1 MTKTDETEPSDL
13 EVSDAIE
20 IDGQEYK
27 DGDVRRMI
35 LDQIQRTDQ
44 ALREIAKLL
53 FTVYQRSLFT
63 RWGFKNFQ
71 EYVEADLG
79 FKYRK
84 ANYLVNIWSWYTEN
98 VHREDVMDAIWNEIG
113 WSKAKEL
120 VGVITDENADHWL
133 LRARE
138 LNAVQL
144 AEEARKY
151 LKLQAGDGGGG
162 GSSGTDDFK
171 TMSFKLTEDQK
182 ENVEEAVALASK
194 MSGSEKKGHN
204 VDLISTNFI
213 ANNADSLARDAL
225 DFLGL
230 IEKQY
235 GISLLA
241 VRLSD
246 KAVIHGRE
254 VFEAIREDVRKV
266 LAQGAQDSEKDS
278 DEDSEEDSDEAS
290 AGSK

>member
-1 MTKTDETEPSDL
+1 MPKNGENESSDL
-13 EVSDAIE
+13 VVADGIE

-27 DGDVRRMI
+27 DIDVRRMI
-35 LDQIQRTDQ
+35 LDQIQRTDK

-71 EYVEADLG
+71 EYVESDLG

-98 VHREDVMDAIWNEIG
+98 VHREDVMDAVWNEIG

-133 LRARE
+133 SRARD

-151 LKLQAGDGGGG
+151 LQLQKGDGDGGGAASKG
-162 GSSGTDDFK
+162 GDEFK
-171 TMSFKLTEDQK
+171 TMSLKLTVAQK
-182 ENVEEAVALASK
+182 ENVEEAIELASK

-204 VDLISTNFI
+204 IDLISTNFI
-213 ANNADSLARDAL
+213 ANNADSLARDSL

-235 GISLLA
+235 GISILA

-246 KAVIHGRE
+246 KTVIHGRE
-254 VFEAIREDVRKV
+254 VFEAIREDVRKELTAIPADATPV
-266 LAQGAQDSEKDS
+266 
-278 DEDSEEDSDEAS
+278 EDGDADDEAN
-290 AGSK
+290 

>member
-1 MTKTDETEPSDL
+1 MTKTDEAESTAL
-13 EVSDAIE
+13 ETTDAIE
-20 IDGQEYK
+20 IDGQEFK

-53 FTVYQRSLFT
+53 FAVYQRSLFT

-98 VHREDVMDAIWNEIG
+98 VHREDVMDAVWNEIG

-120 VGVITDENADHWL
+120 VGVINDENADHWL
-133 LRARE
+133 ARARE

-144 AEEARKY
+144 AEECRKY
-151 LKLQAGDGGGG
+151 LKLQDGGDGDGG
-162 GSSGTDDFK
+162 GSSGGGDEFK

-182 ENVEEAVALASK
+182 ANVEEAIELASK

-204 VDLISTNFI
+204 MDLMSTNFI
-213 ANNADSLARDAL
+213 ANNADSLARDAM
-225 DFLGL
+225 DFLGV

-235 GISLLA
+235 GLSLLA

-246 KAVIHGRE
+246 KVVVHGRE
-254 VFEAIREDVRKV
+254 VFEAIRAVVQKEITGGKTEPAEEESEGGDDPD
-266 LAQGAQDSEKDS
+266 GAN
-278 DEDSEEDSDEAS
+278 
-290 AGSK
+290 

>member
-1 MTKTDETEPSDL
+1 MTKDDETQPSDMEL
-13 EVSDAIE
+13 SDAIE

-35 LDQIQRTDQ
+35 LDQIVKTDQ

-113 WSKAKEL
+113 WTKAKEL

-151 LKLQAGDGGGG
+151 LKLQAGGDGGGG
-162 GSSGTDDFK
+162 GSSSTDEFK

-182 ENVEEAVALASK
+182 ANVEEAVELASK

-213 ANNADSLARDAL
+213 ANNADSLARDSL

-246 KAVIHGRE
+246 KTVIHGRE
-254 VFEAIREDVRKV
+254 VFEAIREEVSKEI
-266 LAQGAQDSEKDS
+266 AQVAQDSGK
-278 DEDSEEDSDEAS
+278 DSDEAS